1 FVLNTASG
9 ISVLTGYTLAISQDH
24 TYAVD
29 SITANTTG
37 NVLTNETLRS
47 LVERFEIP
55 FELVSHE
62 GLTREEHDTKM
73 ADAIDAHQP
82 D

>member
-1 FVLNTASG
+1 QSQPLTLTLPGGEYLFVLNTASG

-37 NVLTNETLRS
+37 NVLTNDVAPTDAL
-47 LVERFEIP
+47 
-55 FELVSHE
+55 
-62 GLTREEHDTKM
+62 LTEVNGV
-73 ADAIDAHQP
+73 AIAATG
-82 D
+82 

>member
-1 FVLNTASG
+1 LAGQSQPLTLTLPGGEYLFVLNTASG

-37 NVLTNETLRS
+37 NVLTNDVAPTDAL
-47 LVERFEIP
+47 
-55 FELVSHE
+55 
-62 GLTREEHDTKM
+62 LTEVNGV
-73 ADAIDAHQP
+73 AIAA
-82 D
+82 